1 MIPNDDG
8 LEKALEIAA
17 DMQKMDAVPDE
28 LSRIVKECADDEL
41 TEDELDLVSAA
52 SALPK
57 QNFENFMKKLAERGN
72 KR

>member
-1 MIPNDDG
+1 MILNGDG

-17 DMQKMDAVPDE
+17 DMKKMDEIPDE
-28 LSRIVKECADDEL
+28 LSRVISECTDTEL

-57 QNFENFMKKLAERGN
+57 QNFTQFMQKLAERRD
-72 KR
+72 K